1 MPVIFASAILMFPAQ
16 LLNILGSAT
25 GMRFFTD
32 FAEALARGEFAYYFI
47 FGLLIFIFSYF
58 WVSLMFKPV
67 QIADDLK
74 KNGGY
79 IPGVRPGD
87 PTAEILGSHYDSFDH
102 GWRTFFDFNRIVPR
116 YTSL

>member
-1 MPVIFASAILMFPAQ
+1 MFPAQ

-79 IPGVRPGD
+79 IPGVRRRPNR
-87 PTAEILGSHYDSFDH
+87 EILGSHHDSFDMAC
-102 GWRTFFDFNRIVPR
+102 TFFDFNRIVPR
-116 YTSL
+116 YSSI